1 MSRLIDADKF
11 MDFIKDELKQDR
23 PDNIHIRNI
32 IRVLED
38 LPSAF
43 DVDKVVVKI
52 QAQAEMQLQRGIQEN
67 EPACLYASSC
77 YAKAAEIV
85 ERGGIYD

>member
-11 MDFIKDELKQDR
+11 MDFIKDELKQNR

-43 DVDKVVVKI
+43 DVDKVVEQLKISSRPWNLHEQFIMLNNAIKIVK
-52 QAQAEMQLQRGIQEN
+52 EN
-67 EPACLYASSC
+67 I
-77 YAKAAEIV
+77 KD
-85 ERGGIYD
+85 GNN